1 MGGFA
6 IAKGLLAAYRQRA
19 HNPPT
24 CLLPLLQGDAVGSIA
39 AHIPAC
45 TFWQA
50 TPNQATKPAT
60 KAGTYAFFRGINPS
74 VCIIKISAVPCCPQ
88 NLQAAFLLPEEG
100 GQGLSKPLGG
110 QSDALHPFPMPF
122 HTKALPKRPPGPHW
136 GCPGRGCS
144 QQGLSWRCH
153 WTPRWASQNPGGWWG
168 AP

>member
-60 KAGTYAFFRGINPS
+60 KSGTYAFFRGINPS
-74 VCIIKISAVPCCPQ
+74 ICIIKISAVSFCPQ

-110 QSDALHPFPMPF
+110 AVRCSAPFS
-122 HTKALPKRPPGPHW
+122 HALPHQSPPKEAPRA
-136 GCPGRGCS
+136 PL
-144 QQGLSWRCH
+144 GL
-153 WTPRWASQNPGGWWG
+153 PRSRMLPAGSLLEVPLDSPLGLQNPGGWWG